1 MDIKEITHS
10 LDWHEAENQIRELSK
25 SAPEFHFDVVKFCA
39 SMGSEIRK
47 LSDIEMKI
55 RTTHRDSYVLKHK
68 DKCKEI
74 NRAIKDFANVH
85 LMHLFSRTD

>member
-1 MDIKEITHS
+1 MDIKEIKHS
-10 LDWHEAENQIRELSK
+10 LDWQAVESQIRQLSK
-25 SAPEFHFDVVKFCA
+25 SAPEFSFDVVKFCA
-39 SMGSEIRK
+39 SMGFEMRK

-55 RTTHRDSYVLKHK
+55 RTTHRDSYVIKHK
-68 DKCKEI
+68 EKCKEI

>member
-1 MDIKEITHS
+1 MDIKEIKHS
-10 LDWHEAENQIRELSK
+10 LDWQAVESQIRQLSK
-25 SAPEFHFDVVKFCA
+25 SALEFSFDVVKFCA

-55 RTTHRDSYVLKHK
+55 RTTHRDSYVIKHK
-68 DKCKEI
+68 EKCKEI